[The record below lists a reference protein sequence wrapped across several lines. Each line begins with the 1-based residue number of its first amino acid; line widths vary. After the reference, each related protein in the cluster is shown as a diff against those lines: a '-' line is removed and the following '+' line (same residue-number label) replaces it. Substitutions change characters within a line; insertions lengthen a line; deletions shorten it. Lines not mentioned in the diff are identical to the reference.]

1 VFYYEQ
7 FFRTA
12 LNGIDRSNIM
22 PATIQISQVI
32 LLISF
37 LVAVYESY
45 IRGGD
50 VRMLGIA
57 AVKYVGVGLVLLSY
71 AGVFRDV
78 NATFNSF
85 ADFIAN
91 NTTGG
96 VDVFETWMSDLWT
109 FLQREGW
116 RGFLDFVMGGAA
128 AIVGGVFMVGGYLVY
143 PLTYVAF
150 CFFYSFYGA
159 VLYVVGP
166 IVISLL
172 PAFGIGSLARGYI
185 VNLTIFHF
193 WGVIY
198 SVLGALIAAVNMG
211 SVQQVL
217 ATGSFM
223 GGFVGI
229 EQSLLL
235 GIASIFYSI
244 SIAVIPFLAS
254 RIVRGESFGTI
265 AHIALNKIPLIPR
278 RH

>member
-1 VFYYEQ
+1 
-7 FFRTA
+7 
-12 LNGIDRSNIM
+12 M

-71 AGVFRDV
+71 GGVFRDV
-78 NATFNSF
+78 NATFNAF
-85 ADFIAN
+85 ADFVSN

-128 AIVGGVFMVGGYLVY
+128 AIVGGVLMIGGYLVY

-150 CFFYSFYGA
+150 CFFYSFYGT

-172 PAFGIGSLARGYI
+172 PAFGVGSTLARWKRAPAK
-185 VNLTIFHF
+185 L
-193 WGVIY
+193 
-198 SVLGALIAAVNMG
+198 
-211 SVQQVL
+211 QD
-217 ATGSFM
+217 
-223 GGFVGI
+223 
-229 EQSLLL
+229 
-235 GIASIFYSI
+235 
-244 SIAVIPFLAS
+244 
-254 RIVRGESFGTI
+254 
-265 AHIALNKIPLIPR
+265 
-278 RH
+278 